1 MEEVF
6 EWGYIWNK
14 VMKIVKVRVLRSVWY
29 ILFKFRGSIFIL
41 SNLVYIFLGI
51 MIKID
56 IFVIRV

>member
-1 MEEVF
+1 
-6 EWGYIWNK
+6 
-14 VMKIVKVRVLRSVWY
+14 MKIVKVRVLRSVWY